1 VRHFHGCLLS
11 MRNINYGYGNKENQ
25 QLFFRAEEKEIWMIP
40 HHDQFSKCH
49 PNEQEAPLTVLSRRL
64 EFR

>member
-1 VRHFHGCLLS
+1 